1 MLALFSN
8 PAAAASPPTRS
19 AEPSGCATAIDRA
32 ALVAPPGLFRDGFAH
47 LIASRLADVR
57 LECRDRVEDLA
68 PGPARLALIAFDPS
82 LCSRE
87 ALRAK
92 IEALRA
98 RCDGAPI
105 GVLPTDI
112 SSAAGFG
119 ALGVAGVVP
128 PSASAEIAIAAV
140 RLMLVGGY
148 CLPPEAQMPALEI
161 RAAGQNVAPA
171 PHFDPGDDDECAED
185 HHDLTARECDV
196 LRSLRAG
203 HPNKIIAFDLGISE
217 STVKVHLRNIM
228 KKMNASN
235 RIQVALCGPG
245 LFDRNG
251 VRSRAAIGPLAPA
264 GAMRVPV

>member
-1 MLALFSN
+1 M
-8 PAAAASPPTRS
+8 RDV
-19 AEPSGCATAIDRA
+19 IDRA

-57 LECRDRVEDLA
+57 IECRDRVEDVV
-68 PGPARLALIAFDPS
+68 PGPARLALIAFNPN

-92 IEALRA
+92 IETLRA

-105 GVLPTDI
+105 GVLPPDGVAT
-112 SSAAGFG
+112 AGLG
-119 ALGVAGVVP
+119 ALGAAGVVP
-128 PSASAEIAIAAV
+128 LSASAEIAIAAV

-148 CLPPEAQMPALEI
+148 CLLPEAHPPVAPSSL
-161 RAAGQNVAPA
+161 RAAGQYAVPA
-171 PHFDPGDDDECAED
+171 LQRQPRDADERVDDR
-185 HHDLTARECDV
+185 HDLTASECDV

-217 STVKVHLRNIM
+217 STVKVHLLDIM

-245 LFDRNG
+245 LYDVGG
-251 VRSRAAIGPLAPA
+251 VRLRAAGGPRISQA
-264 GAMRVPV
+264 GAVPIPI